1 MLKVIIADDEEY
13 ERDYLKKTISEKYDG
28 ILEVAY
34 AAADGAEALDK
45 AKELQPDICLF
56 DIRMPRLDGLEATSQ
71 LIEAL
76 PDVQV
81 VIVSAYDDFA
91 YAKKAMKLGVKDFLV
106 KPYLDKELTQTLDK
120 LIADIGGF
128 HKKSRA
134 DKILDVVT
142 GDIDRDVVW
151 KLALGKL
158 DESDIGKELSLWGIA
173 ATSYKCVVFYYD
185 GIKRIG
191 EKGCDIVK
199 GLFHI
204 TGTHALVS
212 RLFDLMVVYVFSEDE
227 DAFIELN
234 QCINKTRNYM
244 KESGN
249 NTVYCGV
256 SGIYPGTDT
265 AKGFE
270 EAAGF
275 ISRYAENQVQSGL
288 KKAIEDVKAVVA
300 NLDKASFAIAS
311 RNREQALL
319 RLSELKNNLAAE
331 YTPKD
336 ADKNHAPG
344 RASKDTDKNSASG
357 HDSKALHD
365 IYLQHLMV
373 ILRGLNRKLGIRVTN
388 EDIDHLAGLLED
400 KDCDIDKVTAEIVDE
415 LMERSVDVQINHNVL
430 VVRRAKDYIRD
441 HYTEQISLQIVA
453 DAIDIS
459 PGHLS
464 KSFKNIEKKGF
475 SEYLT
480 FVRLEKAK
488 ELMRKGD
495 KSIQEIAYDVGFSD
509 SNYFGKCFKKNE
521 GITPKEYC
529 SMVIMGSGQLGE

>member
-13 ERDYLKKTISEKYDG
+13 ERDYLKKTISEKYEG
-28 ILEVAY
+28 ILEVVY
-34 AAADGAEALDK
+34 AAANGADALEK
-45 AKELQPDICLF
+45 AKDLKPDICLF
-56 DIRMPRLDGLEATSQ
+56 DIKMPRLDGLEATSQ

-91 YAKKAMKLGVKDFLV
+91 YAKEAMKLGIKDFLV
-106 KPYLDKELTQTLDK
+106 KPYLDKELTQTIDK
-120 LIADIGGF
+120 IIADICGF
-128 HKKSRA
+128 HKKSPA
-134 DKILDVVT
+134 DKIMDVVT

-151 KLALGKL
+151 KLALGRL
-158 DESDIGKELSLWGIA
+158 DEDDIKKELSLWGIGT
-173 ATSYKCVVFYYD
+173 TSYKCVVFYYD
-185 GIKRIG
+185 GIIRIG

-199 GLFHI
+199 GIFHI
-204 TGTHALVS
+204 NGTHTLVS

-234 QCINKTRNYM
+234 QSINKTRNYM
-244 KESGN
+244 KESGTK
-249 NTVYCGV
+249 TVYCGV
-256 SGIYPGTDT
+256 SGIYPGSDT

-275 ISRYAENQVQSGL
+275 IGNYAENTVQSGL
-288 KKAIEDVKAVVA
+288 NKVIGDVQSVLQ

-311 RNREQALL
+311 RNREQSLI
-319 RLSELKNNLAAE
+319 RLSEIRSVLSSR
-331 YTPKD
+331 YTKKD
-336 ADKNHAPG
+336 LN
-344 RASKDTDKNSASG
+344 
-357 HDSKALHD
+357 D
-365 IYLQHLMV
+365 IYLRHLMV

-388 EDIDHLAGLLED
+388 EDIDRLTDLFED
-400 KDCDIDKVTAEIVDE
+400 ENCDIEKITEQTVDE
-415 LMERSVDVQINHNVL
+415 LMERSVDVRINHNVL
-430 VVRRAKDYIRD
+430 VVRRARDYIRD
-441 HYTEQISLQIVA
+441 HYSEQINLQIVA

-464 KSFKNIEKKGF
+464 KCFKNIEKKGF

-480 FVRLEKAK
+480 SVRLEKAK
-488 ELMRKGD
+488 ELMRKAD

-529 SMVIMGSGQLGE
+529 AMLIMDAGGHGE

>member
-275 ISRYAENQVQSGL
+275 ISRYAETPVQSGL

-331 YTPKD
+331 YV
-336 ADKNHAPG
+336 
-344 RASKDTDKNSASG
+344 
-357 HDSKALHD
+357 SKALHD

>member
-13 ERDYLKKTISEKYDG
+13 ERDYLKKTISEKYEG
-28 ILEVAY
+28 ILEVVY
-34 AAADGAEALDK
+34 AAANGADALEK
-45 AKELQPDICLF
+45 AKELRPDICLF

-71 LIEAL
+71 LIEIL
-76 PDVQV
+76 PEVQV

-91 YAKKAMKLGVKDFLV
+91 YAKEAMKLGIKDFLV
-106 KPYLDKELTQTLDK
+106 KPYLDKELTQTIDK
-120 LIADIGGF
+120 IIADICGF
-128 HKKSRA
+128 SRKSSS
-134 DKILDVVT
+134 DKIMDVVT

-151 KLALGKL
+151 KLALGRL
-158 DESDIGKELSLWGIA
+158 EEADIRKELALWGIGT
-173 ATSYKCVVFYYD
+173 TSYKCVVFYYD
-185 GIKRIG
+185 GIRKIG

-199 GLFHI
+199 GIFHI
-204 TGTHALVS
+204 SGTQTLVS

-234 QCINKTRNYM
+234 QGINKTRNYM

-256 SGIYPGTDT
+256 SGIYPGSDT
-265 AKGFE
+265 ARGFE

-275 ISRYAENQVQSGL
+275 IGKYAENTVQNGL
-288 KKAIEDVKAVVA
+288 RNVIGGVEKVMQS
-300 NLDKASFAIAS
+300 LDKASFAIAS
-311 RNREQALL
+311 RNREQALM
-319 RLSELKNNLAAE
+319 RLSEIKTILASQ
-331 YTPKD
+331 YTGKD
-336 ADKNHAPG
+336 LN
-344 RASKDTDKNSASG
+344 
-357 HDSKALHD
+357 D

-388 EDIDHLAGLLED
+388 EDIDRLTGLFED
-400 KDCDIDKVTAEIVDE
+400 DDCDIEKITEQTVDE
-415 LMERSVDVQINHNVL
+415 LMERSVDVRINHNVL

-441 HYTEQISLQIVA
+441 HYSEQISLQVVA

-480 FVRLEKAK
+480 SVRLDAAK
-488 ELMRKGD
+488 ELMKKADR
-495 KSIQEIAYDVGFSD
+495 SIQEIAYDVGFSD

-529 SMVIMGSGQLGE
+529 AMLIMDIGQPGE